1 MTTLI
6 MLFRLRCSE
15 LSFRKGDTVYLLHQ
29 IDRNW
34 YEGERHGVRGIF
46 PVNYVEVTSFA
57 NSAATHTV
65 CVYKGSYKP

>member
-46 PVNYVEVTSFA
+46 PVNYVEVTS
-57 NSAATHTV
+57 SLRVTTV
-65 CVYKGSYKP
+65 L

>member
-1 MTTLI
+1 MPTCTGTCHVHVLR
-6 MLFRLRCSE
+6 LFPLHCSE

-46 PVNYVEVTSFA
+46 PVNYVEVTS
-57 NSAATHTV
+57 SLRVTTV
-65 CVYKGSYKP
+65 L